1 MPAKPEYEWSATEPS
16 PVLLNEFIC
25 SNSALWP
32 QWDWRGLVEAGLQ
45 ARKRFD
51 PIEDAIERIRIEYN
65 FPTNSHIL
73 VSAWIGA
80 GLIAKVESA

>member
-1 MPAKPEYEWSATEPS
+1 MPAMPHYVWAVSDPTPA
-16 PVLLNEFIC
+16 LLNEFIS

-45 ARKRFD
+45 ARKRLD
-51 PIEDAIERIRIEYN
+51 PIEDAIERIRIEFN
-65 FPTNSHIL
+65 FPANSRIL

-80 GLIAKVESA
+80 GLITRA

>member
-1 MPAKPEYEWSATEPS
+1 MFAKTTYEWAASEPS
-16 PVLLNEFIC
+16 PVLLNEFIS

-45 ARKRFD
+45 ARKRLD
-51 PIEDAIERIRIEYN
+51 PIEDAIERIRIEYD

-73 VSAWIGA
+73 VSAWLSA
-80 GLIAKVESA
+80 GLIAKTASA